1 MNDRESPSF
10 RGAYKT
16 TVGRDMKPISPQVNE
31 NGKPKPVI
39 HVVEEIEQRDAR
51 VAWAPLQ

>member
-1 MNDRESPSF
+1 MNDREGPSF